1 MENIPIRTIWHG
13 LTQKRVYIGVQI
25 RTISHRLTHKWVL
38 PWITW
43 FLITLWK
50 PGNSADVYIQC
61 QVFLSAAFPLDFT
74 NQAVV
79 NIKVELLGKNLN
91 ISEVKYKIILGQ
103 MDYWQE
109 GQFWKFMLLF
119 FLAWLSRINDTGCW
133 LWLVIKTCLV
143 VTLSYRNYIELWWD
157 FILL

>member
-1 MENIPIRTIWHG
+1 M
-13 LTQKRVYIGVQI
+13 
-25 RTISHRLTHKWVL
+25 
-38 PWITW
+38 
-43 FLITLWK
+43 ITLWK
-50 PGNSADVYIQC
+50 PGNSADVYIHC

-79 NIKVELLGKNLN
+79 NIKVELVGKNLN

-119 FLAWLSRINDTGCW
+119 FWLD
-133 LWLVIKTCLV
+133 
-143 VTLSYRNYIELWWD
+143 YQE
-157 FILL
+157 